1 MSQIDQSNEQ
11 DLDTGRALARMVD
24 LRIPL
29 PWLLGGVG
37 AFLWVVI
44 SMWFSL
50 AQIKSD
56 MGDLKTAIATTT
68 ATAGKM
74 QLLEFRLQTVEADI
88 ARLNSARS
96 K

>member
-1 MSQIDQSNEQ
+1 MNDQSEEQ
-11 DLDTGRALARMVD
+11 QQRDTGRALARMVD
-24 LRIPL
+24 LRVPL

-56 MGDLKTAIATTT
+56 MGELKIAIAAT
-68 ATAGKM
+68 AVTAGKM
-74 QLLEFRLQTVEADI
+74 QLLEFRLQTVESDI
-88 ARLNSARS
+88 SQLKGGKRP
-96 K
+96 